1 MLFLKNKLKEDRL
14 ASDQSYAHYEYELT
28 RRIIIPLLRKWGI
41 YFEDKKL
48 LDIGCALGGS
58 TVAFWENGS
67 KSVGVDIEARYIKGA
82 KIFARKKEARVS
94 FVLTDMST
102 QKGKEGLEGQ
112 QIIILRDVIEHVPP
126 ERRKELI
133 VNIGEILMKGGF
145 CFVSFPPYH
154 SPFGGHQH
162 CFKSINRFIPYVH
175 LMPIALELGL
185 ISLDGNVRKRVSTE
199 EWNRF
204 WDWRA
209 MARKGKTTIASFE
222 TLVSLSCLNIMK
234 RALYLIRP
242 VFSYRYGL
250 PPVRNVVFGKVPGL
264 RELTS
269 TGALYLLR
277 KE

>member
-1 MLFLKNKLKEDRL
+1 MFLKNKLKEDRL

-41 YFEDKKL
+41 DFEGKKL

-58 TVAFWENGS
+58 TVAFWENAG
-67 KSVGVDIEARYIKGA
+67 KSVGVDIQARYIKGA
-82 KIFARKKEARVS
+82 KIFAKKKEANVS

-102 QKGKEGLEGQ
+102 KKGKEGFEEQ

-133 VNIGEILMKGGF
+133 VNIAEILMKGGF
-145 CFVSFPPYH
+145 CFVSFPPHH

-162 CFKSINRFIPYVH
+162 CFKSVNKFLPYIH
-175 LMPIALELGL
+175 LLPPALERGI
-185 ISLDGNVRKRVSTE
+185 ISLDRDVRKRMSAE
-199 EWNRF
+199 NQKIF
-204 WDWRA
+204 WQWRA
-209 MARKGKTTIASFE
+209 MARRGKMTIASFE
-222 TLVSLSCLNIMK
+222 KLVSLTCLNII
-234 RALYLIRP
+234 RRELYLIRP

-250 PPVRNVVFGKVPGL
+250 APLKNLLFGKVPGL
-264 RELTS
+264 RELTT

>member
-1 MLFLKNKLKEDRL
+1 MFLKNKLKKDRL
-14 ASDQSYAHYEYELT
+14 VSDQDYAQYEYELT
-28 RRIIIPLLRKWGI
+28 RRVIIPLLKSWGVN
-41 YFEDKKL
+41 FEHKRL
-48 LDIGCALGGS
+48 LDVGCALGGS

-82 KIFARKKEARVS
+82 KIFAKKKEANVS

-102 QKGKEGLEGQ
+102 KKGKEGFKGQ

-162 CFKSINRFIPYVH
+162 CFKSINRFIPYIH
-175 LMPIALELGL
+175 LLPLALELGL
-185 ISLDGNVRKRVSTE
+185 ISLDRNVKKRVPIES
-199 EWNRF
+199 WNKF

-209 MARKGKTTIASFE
+209 MARKGKTTITSFE
-222 TLVSLSCLNIMK
+222 RLLSLSCLNIMK
-234 RALYLIRP
+234 RELYLVRP
-242 VFSYRYGL
+242 VFFYRYGL
-250 PPVRNVVFGKVPGL
+250 FPVKNSLFGKVPGL
-264 RELTS
+264 RELTT

-277 KE
+277 KD

>member
-1 MLFLKNKLKEDRL
+1 MFLKNKLKEDRL
-14 ASDQSYAHYEYELT
+14 VSDQDYAQYEYELA
-28 RRIIIPLLRKWGI
+28 RRIIIPLLKSWRVN
-41 YFEDKKL
+41 FEHRRL
-48 LDIGCALGGS
+48 LDVGCALGGS

-82 KIFARKKEARVS
+82 KIFAKKKEAKVS
-94 FVLTDMST
+94 FLVADISEK
-102 QKGKEGLEGQ
+102 KGGKGFEGQ

-162 CFKSINRFIPYVH
+162 CFKSINRFIPYIH
-175 LMPIALELGL
+175 LMPLALELGL
-185 ISLDGNVRKRVSTE
+185 ISLDKNVKRRVSAQD
-199 EWNRF
+199 WDRF
-204 WDWRA
+204 WEWRA
-209 MARKGKTTIASFE
+209 MARKGKVTITSFE
-222 TLVSLSCLNIMK
+222 TLVNLSCLNIMK

-250 PPVRNVVFGKVPGL
+250 PPVKNLLFGKVPGL
-264 RELTS
+264 RELTT

>member
-41 YFEDKKL
+41 DFAGKKL

-82 KIFARKKEARVS
+82 RIFAKKKKANVS
-94 FVLTDMST
+94 FVLTDIST
-102 QKGKEGLEGQ
+102 KKGKEGFEGQ

-162 CFKSINRFIPYVH
+162 CFKSINKFIPYVH
-175 LMPIALELGL
+175 LMPLALELSL
-185 ISLDGNVRKRVSTE
+185 ISLDKNVKRRVSAQD
-199 EWNRF
+199 WNRF
-204 WDWRA
+204 WEWRA
-209 MARKGKTTIASFE
+209 MARKGKVTITSFE
-222 TLVSLSCLNIMK
+222 TLVSLSCMNIMK

-250 PPVRNVVFGKVPGL
+250 PPVRNVLFGKVPGL
-264 RELTS
+264 RELTT